1 MFAGIA
7 VATRDR
13 YSQPQQQQHERDA
26 FKRQQREFRNCD
38 FRNCDF
44 HDSNS
49 KATGYFYC
57 DILAQLIIEGR
68 AMPLFL
74 AQRSSLFAIKLCR
87 NMLRFRVSND
97 A

>member
-1 MFAGIA
+1 MIGRPVIAGIV
-7 VATRDR
+7 VATRHR
-13 YSQPQQQQHERDA
+13 YRQPQQQQRERDA
-26 FKRQQREFRNCD
+26 FKRQQRE

-57 DILAQLIIEGR
+57 DILAQLTIEAPR
-68 AMPLFL
+68 HA
-74 AQRSSLFAIKLCR
+74 AIPIAI
-87 NMLRFRVSND
+87 RVAIFDQVVSEDAATGYSND